1 MNPISISYKLL
12 TSNCDVNRKLKL
24 SELLNWFQEI
34 AIRDT
39 EEHGMG
45 RDKTLD
51 RGLLWVVTGYRIE
64 INRLPVYDEHVTLTS
79 WPGKTIH
86 VFFPRYFRMTDS
98 EGNILL
104 QASSFWVLIDAQSRK
119 VVFPEE
125 AGVHLE
131 QVIVE
136 NTPAVPRAPRI
147 ADTPEESPYTVS
159 YSVLDLNGHMNNTK
173 YFDAVQDAIYPITHA
188 AEPKTVLV
196 EFKNEAKFGETFRIR
211 YGKQDNTVSVVGE
224 ADRMIFRMTLTYEE

>member
-98 EGNILL
+98 PMP
-104 QASSFWVLIDAQSRK
+104 VLS
-119 VVFPEE
+119 
-125 AGVHLE
+125 
-131 QVIVE
+131 
-136 NTPAVPRAPRI
+136 
-147 ADTPEESPYTVS
+147 
-159 YSVLDLNGHMNNTK
+159 
-173 YFDAVQDAIYPITHA
+173 
-188 AEPKTVLV
+188 
-196 EFKNEAKFGETFRIR
+196 
-211 YGKQDNTVSVVGE
+211 
-224 ADRMIFRMTLTYEE
+224 